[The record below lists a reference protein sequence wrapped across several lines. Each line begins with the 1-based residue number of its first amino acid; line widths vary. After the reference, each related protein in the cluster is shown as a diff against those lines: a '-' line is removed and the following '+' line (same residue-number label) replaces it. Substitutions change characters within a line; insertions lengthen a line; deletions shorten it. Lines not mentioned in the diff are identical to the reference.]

1 MKIKMVRPSEGGEDE
16 LFLEEILSKI
26 SSKIDL
32 MNELTEVFA
41 QSKPSWTNL
50 ATLWEADEE

>member
-26 SSKIDL
+26 SSTIVFK
-32 MNELTEVFA
+32 NEYTKVFV
-41 QSKPSWTNL
+41 QSKPIWTNL
-50 ATLWEADEE
+50 ARPWEADEE